1 MLSALERGGAGKRI
15 RVLHVVLDLH
25 AGGLERL
32 VGEMVRAGDA
42 SRFEY
47 HVLALAFHGRFADGL
62 EGVARLHPV
71 PERRGGSL
79 LWPGPLIHRLK
90 LIAPDVI
97 HTHSGVWIKTA
108 WAAMWAGR
116 PCVVQTEHGR
126 NRPDPWTDRLTDWCA
141 SLFTDQVVAVS
152 DVLGEQL
159 RRTVVAHP
167 RRVRVIRNGVNTAE
181 FAPAPD
187 DGALRRELGLGM
199 ERPIVGSIG
208 RLEHIKGYD
217 VMVESFALLL
227 KQWAAPNRPALVVAG
242 DGADLEPLR
251 ARVAELGLE
260 RDIFLLGWRSDLVAL
275 LRAFMVFT
283 MTSRSEGTS
292 VSLLEAMSTG
302 RCPVVTDVGGNAA
315 VLGPELGHRL
325 VPSLDPAGIAAGWR
339 VALEQEETRRAD
351 GERARVRVET
361 EFSLARM
368 VRSYE
373 EIYLAAERGLL
384 PS

>member
-1 MLSALERGGAGKRI
+1 VLSGGAGDGAGRRI

-47 HVLALAFHGRFADGL
+47 HILALAFLGRFAAGL

-71 PERRGGSL
+71 PARRGGSL
-79 LWPGPLIHRLK
+79 LWPAPLMRSLRQ
-90 LIAPDVI
+90 IAPDVI
-97 HTHSGVWIKTA
+97 HAHSGVWIKTA
-108 WAAMWAGR
+108 WAACWAGR
-116 PCVVQTEHGR
+116 PGVVQTEHGR
-126 NRPDPWTDRLTDWCA
+126 NRPDPWHDRLTDWWA

-152 DVLGEQL
+152 EVLGDQL

-167 RRVRVIRNGVNTAE
+167 GRVRVIRNGVNTAE

-187 DGALRRELGLGM
+187 DGTLRRELGLDL

-208 RLEHIKGYD
+208 RLEPIKGYD
-217 VMVESFALLL
+217 VMVEAFALVLR
-227 KQWAAPNRPALVVAG
+227 QWTAGVRPVLVVAG
-242 DGADLEPLR
+242 DGGELESLR

-275 LRAFMVFT
+275 LRAFTLFT

-302 RCPVVTDVGGNAA
+302 LCPVVTNVGGNAA
-315 VLGPELGHRL
+315 VLGPDLAHRL
-325 VPSLDPAGIAAGWR
+325 VPSQDPAAIAEGWR
-339 VALEQEETRRAD
+339 VALEQEDARRAD
-351 GERARVRVET
+351 GSRARARVEA
-361 EFSLARM
+361 EFSLAMM

-373 EIYLAAERGLL
+373 ALYLVASRAAPAL
-384 PS
+384 